1 MSGLPLG
8 ILVGALYIVL
18 FVKRKFDRKL
28 EELAQLALTKTKEH
42 VMLAAREHMR
52 AKIWDLG
59 RLKGKNPF
67 RQSTN

>member
-1 MSGLPLG
+1 M
-8 ILVGALYIVL
+8 
-18 FVKRKFDRKL
+18 FDQKL

-42 VMLAAREHMR
+42 VLLAAREHMR

-67 RQSTN
+67 RHQPTDTSQ